1 MKKFKNF
8 KTKNYIISNFNL
20 SDVNLRY
27 FNWLKDK
34 KNNQFLTNYK
44 FKNLFE
50 LKSFVSKNFIV
61 SNSYFLKILSK
72 DQIHIGN
79 LRIHNINKK
88 KSSAYLG
95 ILVGD
100 KKFQNKGVAQEII
113 NNISKYLF
121 INHKIVN
128 IYLGVDRS
136 NHSAVKAYLK
146 SGFIFEKKKFNGKKL
161 FFNKIMYWYS
171 SIWFKL
177 WNCKPNRQGKN
188 GRY

>member
-88 KSSAYLG
+88 ESSAYLG
-95 ILVGD
+95 I
-100 KKFQNKGVAQEII
+100 
-113 NNISKYLF
+113 
-121 INHKIVN
+121 
-128 IYLGVDRS
+128 
-136 NHSAVKAYLK
+136 
-146 SGFIFEKKKFNGKKL
+146 
-161 FFNKIMYWYS
+161 
-171 SIWFKL
+171 
-177 WNCKPNRQGKN
+177 
-188 GRY
+188 

>member
-88 KSSAYLG
+88 KSYAYLG

-100 KKFQNKGVAQEII
+100 KKFQNKGTAQEVIQHI
-113 NNISKYLF
+113 CKYLF
-121 INHKIVN
+121 SKYKISK
-128 IYLGVDRS
+128 IYLG
-136 NHSAVKAYLK
+136 L
-146 SGFIFEKKKFNGKKL
+146 IKK
-161 FFNKIMYWYS
+161 
-171 SIWFKL
+171 
-177 WNCKPNRQGKN
+177 
-188 GRY
+188 

>member
-27 FNWLKDK
+27 FNWLKEK

-88 KSSAYLG
+88 ESSAYLG

-121 INHKIVN
+121 INHKIIN

-136 NHSAVKAYLK
+136 NNSAVKAYLK
-146 SGFIFEKKKFNGKKL
+146 SGLFLKKK
-161 FFNKIMYWYS
+161 KI
-171 SIWFKL
+171 
-177 WNCKPNRQGKN
+177 
-188 GRY
+188 